1 MDTLVFEPRA
11 FRMRSGCETIT
22 ACAHLLKWSWACQA
36 VGRAMQRWGA
46 KAGGPNA
53 IHHDG
58 HQSRYTFAVIR
69 KA

>member
-1 MDTLVFEPRA
+1 
-11 FRMRSGCETIT
+11 
-22 ACAHLLKWSWACQA
+22 
-36 VGRAMQRWGA
+36 MQRWGA